1 MNNHLNSFYAMEE
14 MRRKARE
21 KEAEKFRKANEKLNN
36 SFYRHSN
43 PTPQNNFSW
52 TTDETSFQKAAQH
65 LSEVHDMTYHNIM
78 QDYEEPRRSSSSSS
92 CSTSSGYSSSSS
104 SSGSS
109 SNDSSDSSCSSD
121 SSSSSC
127 D

>member
-21 KEAEKFRKANEKLNN
+21 KEAEKFRRANEKLNN

-65 LSEVHDMTYHNIM
+65 LSEIHDITYHNIM
-78 QDYEEPRRSSSSSS
+78 QDYEEPRRSSSSSG
-92 CSTSSGYSSSSS
+92 CSSS